1 MVILDWAAK
10 DGRNIGYKC
19 GSDRIGT
26 FMSLPYLWSAAFAQ
40 LHKDISLQTSM
51 LVEHD
56 ISQKWKH
63 KVWSAV
69 SINKSSCTSEIFV
82 SFLLLTEW
90 KFHANIQ
97 CGHPRAEM
105 TFAVNN
111 AMIWYHS
118 KNGWPILE
126 PGQLFLSIWPKWCI
140 SDRDKKVS
148 LLREG
153 LDWDEGLRNGIYEVE
168 DMSTC
173 PRTFRRMS
181 KHPKIPGCLDVSPL
195 WKFVYFRKYTPC
207 TPQSDRWGGAVW
219 ALCPHPQYVILKNC
233 PWRLVVGWWWHHYS
247 ATHNPSMP
255 PPSLPRPPST
265 HTVPGTTVVCVWH
278 NQCNDL

>member
-1 MVILDWAAK
+1 MEGILVTNVVATGL
-10 DGRNIGYKC
+10 GRLCPCLIYGRQPLHSYIKIFHCRHPCLSNMI
-19 GSDRIGT
+19 
-26 FMSLPYLWSAAFAQ
+26 YLRNESIRCEA
-40 LHKDISLQTSM
+40 LSVLISHHARLKYLCHSFFWRNESFIQT
-51 LVEHD
+51 
-56 ISQKWKH
+56 
-63 KVWSAV
+63 
-69 SINKSSCTSEIFV
+69 
-82 SFLLLTEW
+82 
-90 KFHANIQ
+90 IQ

-181 KHPKIPGCLDVSPL
+181 KHPKIPGCLDV
-195 WKFVYFRKYTPC
+195 Y
-207 TPQSDRWGGAVW
+207 
-219 ALCPHPQYVILKNC
+219 I
-233 PWRLVVGWWWHHYS
+233 
-247 ATHNPSMP
+247 
-255 PPSLPRPPST
+255 
-265 HTVPGTTVVCVWH
+265 
-278 NQCNDL
+278 

>member
-1 MVILDWAAK
+1 MEWFPVRPAQSCAQNIKWHFHRKPKNSLKVDWTNIPELQHSRYENTKMVILDWAAK

-153 LDWDEGLRNGIYEVE
+153 LDWDEGLLNGIYEVE

-181 KHPKIPGCLDVSPL
+181 KHPKKLVCLDV
-195 WKFVYFRKYTPC
+195 Y
-207 TPQSDRWGGAVW
+207 
-219 ALCPHPQYVILKNC
+219 I
-233 PWRLVVGWWWHHYS
+233 
-247 ATHNPSMP
+247 
-255 PPSLPRPPST
+255 
-265 HTVPGTTVVCVWH
+265 
-278 NQCNDL
+278 